1 MNLVH
6 TSKEIQRL
14 STTNINW
21 YFVFKEI
28 IAVYSENHAETINTK
43 FRFINFVGGGTYNLH
58 CDLNG

>member
-6 TSKEIQRL
+6 TSKEIRL
-14 STTNINW
+14 SITNINW

-43 FRFINFVGGGTYNLH
+43 LRFINFVGGGTYNH
-58 CDLNG
+58 HYDLNG